1 MRAGWAP
8 MLSFIARNGG
18 VEVSGAW
25 GCGGSI
31 AASASQ
37 YIHHKG
43 GESPALPPHPG
54 VARTADPWALGAG
67 GCCVCPLQRSP
78 RGAHGQGPGRLLRE
92 CDVGSREASGPSIA
106 LKQNPHRTAGQLRG
120 WGGRKSTA
128 ISFRPWG
135 GSLPVSQLGK
145 LRHRGEGS
153 PLTCLRGH
161 HRDAGAMWVGAG

>member
-1 MRAGWAP
+1 

-54 VARTADPWALGAG
+54 VARTADPWALEDAACARSREVTAGCAWTGAG
-67 GCCVCPLQRSP
+67 PV
-78 RGAHGQGPGRLLRE
+78 
-92 CDVGSREASGPSIA
+92 IA
-106 LKQNPHRTAGQLRG
+106 
-120 WGGRKSTA
+120 
-128 ISFRPWG
+128 
-135 GSLPVSQLGK
+135 
-145 LRHRGEGS
+145 
-153 PLTCLRGH
+153 
-161 HRDAGAMWVGAG
+161 